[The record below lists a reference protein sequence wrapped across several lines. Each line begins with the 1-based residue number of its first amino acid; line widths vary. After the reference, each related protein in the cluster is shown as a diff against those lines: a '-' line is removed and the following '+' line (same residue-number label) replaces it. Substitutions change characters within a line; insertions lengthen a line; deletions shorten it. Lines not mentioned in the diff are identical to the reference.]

1 MKEPDLRGEGTPLPD
16 IPGLIPG
23 HILTK
28 EALDRAEFA
37 NVSNILPKY
46 ILKKP
51 ADRTAP
57 FNFKWFLKLHE
68 EMFGEVWDWAGKL
81 RRHGLNLGVAPVKIA
96 SELHA
101 IPAQLRGWEENKMT
115 PLEIAV
121 RLHYRLVWIHPFA
134 GGNGRWARMIANIYL
149 RKKELPL
156 ILWPEDRITIQG
168 GVRDAYIA
176 ALREADRGD
185 FEPLVGLHQRYWNNE
200 GKR

>member
-1 MKEPDLRGEGTPLPD
+1 MPEGQTPLAD
-16 IPGLIPG
+16 ISGLIPG
-23 HILTK
+23 HIFTK

-37 NVSNILPKY
+37 NGNKVLPKY

-68 EMFGEVWDWAGKL
+68 EMLGDVWDWSGKL
-81 RRHGLNLGVAPVKIA
+81 RRHGLNLGVAPAKIA
-96 SELHA
+96 PELHA
-101 IPAQLRGWEENKMT
+101 VQSELRRWEENKMD

-156 ILWPEDRITIQG
+156 ILWPEDRITVQG
-168 GVRDAYIA
+168 TVREAYIA
-176 ALREADRGD
+176 ALREADQGG
-185 FEPLVGLHQRYWNNE
+185 FGPLIDLHKRYWKNDGE
-200 GKR
+200 IS

>member
-1 MKEPDLRGEGTPLPD
+1 MS
-16 IPGLIPG
+16 GLIPAY
-23 HILTK
+23 IVTQ
-28 EALDRAEFA
+28 EALNRAEFA
-37 NVSNILPKY
+37 NVNKILPKY
-46 ILKKP
+46 ILRKP

-81 RRHGLNLGVAPVKIA
+81 RKQELNLGVPPARIA

-101 IPAQLRGWEENKMT
+101 VQSELGKWEENKMD

-156 ILWPEDRITIQG
+156 VLWPEDRITVQG
-168 GVRDAYIA
+168 TVRDAYIA
-176 ALREADRGD
+176 ALKKADQGD
-185 FEPLVGLHQRYWNNE
+185 FKPLIDLHRQYWKKE
-200 GKR
+200 